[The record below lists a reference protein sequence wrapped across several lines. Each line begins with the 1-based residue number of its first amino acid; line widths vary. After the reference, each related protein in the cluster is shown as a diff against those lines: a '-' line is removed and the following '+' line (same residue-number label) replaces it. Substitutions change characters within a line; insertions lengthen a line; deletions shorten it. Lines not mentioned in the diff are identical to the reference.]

1 MPGYK
6 SRAHKDF
13 PSDAAEEFRKECL
26 TGLYQRQLEVRF
38 NPRAVEVVVHVAMDV
53 TRCELV
59 GILFEEELSA
69 DGKSAAAVI
78 GNQSG
83 CANRGRRGNLVLG
96 AEGEDI
102 AKYRNNSSTDGRTR
116 YGKWRDDKCPSCG
129 LLLFFRRL
137 LRLCRGS
144 GLLVLRSCGL
154 GRILL

>member
-13 PSDAAEEFRKECL
+13 PSDAAEELCKECL
-26 TGLYQRQLEVRF
+26 AGLYQRQFEVRV

-59 GILFEEELSA
+59 GILFEEELPA
-69 DGKSAAAVI
+69 DGESPAAVV

-83 CANRGRRGNLVLG
+83 RANRGRWGNLVLG

-102 AKYRNNSSTDGRTR
+102 AEHRNNSGTDGRTR
-116 YGKWRDDKCPSCG
+116 YRKGRDDKCPSFG
-129 LLLFFRRL
+129 LLLFFR
-137 LRLCRGS
+137 LCCGFRRRG
-144 GLLVLRSCGL
+144 
-154 GRILL
+154 